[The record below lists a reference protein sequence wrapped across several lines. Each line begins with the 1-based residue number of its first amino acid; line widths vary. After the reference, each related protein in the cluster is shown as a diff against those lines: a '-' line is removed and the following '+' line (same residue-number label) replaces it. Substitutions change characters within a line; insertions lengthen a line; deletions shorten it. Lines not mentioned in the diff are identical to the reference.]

1 MRRNSIVAYGN
12 LRQWIEQLRKD
23 KDLAVIDTPV
33 DPHLELAEIHR
44 RVVQEEGPALLFT
57 QVKGTSF
64 PVATNLFGSVRRVNQ
79 VFGTRPEQLM
89 KSLIGAVDS
98 MLPPTPSGI
107 WKEKGLFLDMLKVGV
122 RSVPQGE
129 APVLGVCHSTEP
141 LKGIPRITGWPKD
154 NGSIIPLPLV
164 YTESITN
171 PQSHNLGMYRVQL
184 HDDNTAGIHWHN
196 HKGGSFH
203 YREAELLG
211 EALPVSVFV
220 GGPPALTAA
229 AIAPL
234 PERLPELLMASF
246 IMGGRLPMVDDP
258 LGGHRIP
265 AEAEFAIRG
274 LVAPME
280 RRAEG
285 PFGSRSGYYSRQNPL
300 PVLHVQRMW
309 HRKDAIYPATIVGK
323 PRQEDYYLGAFIQRL
338 MAPVYPLL
346 MPSVKALWTYSEAG
360 SHALVSAV
368 VRESYAREALVS
380 AFRILGEGQ
389 LSLSKLLLL
398 TNEPVDLSDFPKL
411 LETVLERFNPETDLF
426 VLNNMSPDLPGDSGR
441 KADLGS
447 KGIIL
452 GVGLPVRELPRS
464 YGEGMLPGIKE
475 AIPYCGGCLAV
486 SGASYEEDPELPVRL
501 IGALREKETAW
512 PLVILADNAADSTA
526 SQTSFLW
533 SVFSRLNPAND
544 IYAESEVNRHHI
556 GYKLPVVIDARSK
569 PGDPEELLP
578 SEDIVQKVGRNWKQ
592 YFPGI

>member
-1 MRRNSIVAYGN
+1 MAYGN

-57 QVKGTSF
+57 SVKGTAF

-89 KSLIGAVDS
+89 KSLAGAVES
-98 MLPPTPSGI
+98 MLPPTASGI
-107 WKEKGLFLDMLKVGV
+107 WKEKGLFFDMLKVGV
-122 RSVPQGE
+122 RNVPQGE
-129 APVLGVCHSTEP
+129 APVLGVCHSVDP
-141 LKGIPRITGWPKD
+141 LRGLPRITSWHKD
-154 NGSIIPLPLV
+154 NGSAIPLPLV

-171 PQSHNLGMYRVQL
+171 PQNHNLGMYRVQL
-184 HDDNTAGIHWHN
+184 HDDSVTGIHWHN

-211 EALPVSVFV
+211 EALPVSVFI

-229 AIAPL
+229 AVAPL

-246 IMGGRLPMVDDP
+246 VMGGRLPMVDDP

-274 LVAPME
+274 LVPPLE
-280 RRAEG
+280 RRTEG
-285 PFGSRSGYYSRQNPL
+285 PFGMRSGYYSGQRHL
-300 PVLHVQRMW
+300 PVMHVQRMW
-309 HRKDAIYPATIVGK
+309 HRKDAIYPATIAGK
-323 PRQEDYYLGAFIQRL
+323 PRQEDYYLGEFIQRL
-338 MAPVYPLL
+338 MAPAYPLL
-346 MPSVKALWTYSEAG
+346 MPSVRALWSYTEAG
-360 SHALVSAV
+360 TNALVSAV
-368 VRESYAREALVS
+368 VRESYSREALVS

-398 TNEPVDLSDFPKL
+398 TSEPVDLGDFPKL
-411 LETVLERFNPETDLF
+411 LETVLERFDPATDLL
-426 VLNNMSPDLPGDSGR
+426 VLDNMSPDLPDDSSP
-441 KADLGS
+441 KPSLGS
-447 KGIIL
+447 KGIIM

-464 YGEGMLPGIKE
+464 YDEGGLPGITD

-486 SGASYEEDPELPVRL
+486 SGASYEEDPELARRL
-501 IGALREKETAW
+501 ITALREKETAW
-512 PLVILADNAADSTA
+512 PLVILADNAAECAA

-533 SVFSRLNPAND
+533 SVFSRLHPAD
-544 IYAESEVNRHHI
+544 HIYAASEVNRHHI
-556 GYKLPVVIDARSK
+556 SYKLPIVIDARRK
-569 PGDPEELLP
+569 PNDPEELHP
-578 SEDIVQKVGRNWKQ
+578 SEDIVQKVEQNWKQ
-592 YFPGI
+592 YFPGV

>member
-1 MRRNSIVAYGN
+1 MVAYSN
-12 LRQWIEQLRKD
+12 LRQWIEQLKKD

-57 QVKGTSF
+57 RVQGSDF

-89 KSLIGAVDS
+89 KSLTGAVES
-98 MLPPTPSGI
+98 MLPPTPSGM
-107 WKEKGLFLDMLKVGV
+107 WKEKGLLFDMLKVGT
-122 RSVPQGE
+122 RNVPQGE
-129 APVLGVCHSTEP
+129 APVLGMCHSVDP
-141 LKGIPRITGWPKD
+141 LKALPRITNWHKD
-154 NGSIIPLPLV
+154 SGSTIPLPLV

-171 PQSHNLGMYRVQL
+171 PPSHNLGMYRVQL
-184 HDDNTAGIHWHN
+184 HDDATAGIHWHN

-203 YREAELLG
+203 YHEAELLG

-246 IMGGRLPMVDDP
+246 VMGGRLPMVNDP

-274 LVAPME
+274 LVPPLE

-285 PFGSRSGYYSRQNPL
+285 PIGARSGYYSGQSHL
-300 PVLHVQRMW
+300 PVMHVQRMW
-309 HRKDAIYPATIVGK
+309 HRKDAIYPATFAGK
-323 PRQEDYYLGAFIQRL
+323 PRQEDYYLGEFIQRL
-338 MAPVYPLL
+338 MAPAYPLL

-368 VRESYAREALVS
+368 VRESYSREALVS

-389 LSLSKLLLL
+389 LSLSKLLLV

-411 LETVLERFNPETDLF
+411 LETVLERFNPETDLL
-426 VLNNMSPDLPGDSGR
+426 VLSNLSPDRPGDSCQ
-441 KADLGS
+441 KQNLGS
-447 KGIIL
+447 KAIL
-452 GVGLPVRELPRS
+452 TGVGLPVRDLPRS
-464 YGEGMLPGIKE
+464 YEEGGLPGITDV
-475 AIPYCGGCLAV
+475 IPYCGGCLTV
-486 SGASYEEDPELPVRL
+486 SGASYEEDPELALRL
-501 IGALREKETAW
+501 IEALREKETAW
-512 PLVILADNAADSTA
+512 PLVILADHAADTAA

-533 SVFSRLNPAND
+533 SVFSRLNPAGD
-544 IYAESEVNRHHI
+544 IYADSKVNRHHI
-556 GYKLPVVIDARSK
+556 GYKLPIVIDARRK
-569 PGDPEELLP
+569 PNDPEELLP
-578 SEDIVQKVGRNWKQ
+578 CEEIVQKVERNWKQ
-592 YFPGI
+592 YFPGV